1 MENTYDWP
9 FMTFVH
15 ILPRVMFATSQIP
28 DSEAPLVFLGLMNPI
43 RIFRSNPQPYH
54 RRCRICLCLEVEA
67 CPHCSVEHRK
77 EAAKMESPAFSTSF
91 SGLALKQNV
100 SAPSVSRTRA
110 AMGDN
115 LAPSIHIRDTKWDGT
130 SSISVAMKSIE
141 ASEAAAVGVAGSAA
155 LGATMRRRK
164 PPATALPGGAPATPP
179 AGVAPKDFYFPPSTR
194 NEAPVISFPTSDSLS
209 VSFEKVNPVVS
220 GASAN
225 SADSIAFWK
234 KKEYK
239 YSAPDAPEVVP
250 GAEVISTAK
259 FEAYFP
265 TK

>member
-1 MENTYDWP
+1 MGSGVSKWRRWTLVCRHSSGYLVTIIVIVDALYLCTTE
-9 FMTFVH
+9 
-15 ILPRVMFATSQIP
+15 RR
-28 DSEAPLVFLGLMNPI
+28 SEGP
-43 RIFRSNPQPYH
+43 
-54 RRCRICLCLEVEA
+54 
-67 CPHCSVEHRK
+67 
-77 EAAKMESPAFSTSF
+77 KMDSPAFATSF

-115 LAPSIHIRDTKWDGT
+115 LAPSIHIKDTKWDGT
-130 SSISVAMKSIE
+130 SSISVAMKTIE
-141 ASEAAAVGVAGSAA
+141 ASEAAAVGVAGNAA

-179 AGVAPKDFYFPPSTR
+179 AGVAPKDFYFPLSTR
-194 NEAPVISFPTSDSLS
+194 NEAPLISFPTSDSLS
-209 VSFEKVNPVVS
+209 VSFEAVNPVVS
-220 GASAN
+220 GAAAN
-225 SADSIAFWK
+225 SSDSVAFWK